1 MNKKYYILFI
11 LICWAGSLFAQG
23 VSFTA
28 TASSTDVAV
37 GQQFQVDFSMNTN
50 GDRFAPPSFT
60 GFQVLS
66 GPNMSTSMTSI
77 NGATTTSVSYSYIL
91 AADHEGDFSIGPATV
106 YVNGRIFATKA
117 IRMHVTKGSPQTRRN
132 IQQQQRQQ
140 QQGGGDVEEVSA
152 ADMSKSLFIKAV
164 VDKTNVYIGEQLNV
178 NYRLYTRVAILQNQL
193 DKLPELNGFWS
204 QDMND
209 KKQMNAV
216 WHTEVLN
223 GTKYNVADI
232 KQTIL
237 FPQRSGNLTID
248 PMGMTFIVRQQS
260 QARDIMEQFFGSFR
274 DVKTKLKSQ
283 AVTIHVKELPTAGKP
298 VDFSG
303 AVGTF
308 KIDASVDKNAL
319 KSNEA
324 LNYNVRVSGAGNIML
339 MKNLT
344 TNFPLDFEKYDPKTT
359 DTISKET
366 GRITGSRLYNYLL
379 IPRHEGKYTIDPLK
393 FTYFN
398 PATER
403 YVTLSTKAF
412 PIAVAKGD
420 KEVSVSA
427 LSSADK
433 QDVKLQDKD
442 IRYIKSDTGFTTDSD
457 FFGSVGYY
465 LLLLLGP
472 LAFIAARI
480 YRKWYE
486 RHNSDVVKVRSR
498 RASKIAAKHLADAKK
513 QLATKNSAGYYE
525 ALFRGIYS
533 YLSFKLNI
541 PYANLNQEDIAQNL
555 RSRGVSEDLI
565 KQMQETLDLCDMA
578 RFAPVTGIS
587 EQEMFERT
595 KNMINDIEDEI

>member
-1 MNKKYYILFI
+1 MNKKYYIVLI
-11 LICWAGSLFAQG
+11 LICWAGVLFAQG
-23 VSFTA
+23 PSFTA
-28 TASSTDVAV
+28 TVSQTEVAV
-37 GQQFQVDFSMNTN
+37 GQQFQIDFALNTN

-66 GPNMSTSMTSI
+66 GPNVSTSMTSI
-77 NGATTTSVSYSYIL
+77 NGATTVANTYSYIL
-91 AADHEGDFSIGPATV
+91 AADHEGDFSIGPATI
-106 YVNGRIFATKA
+106 YINGRIAATRP
-117 IRMHVTKGSPQTRRN
+117 IRMHVVKGQPQNRRT
-132 IQQQQRQQ
+132 IRQQ
-140 QQGGGDVEEVSA
+140 QQQQQANDVEEVSA
-152 ADMSKSLFIKAV
+152 GDMSKTLFIKAV

-209 KKQMNAV
+209 KKQMNAI

-248 PMGMTFIVRQQS
+248 PLGMTFIVRQQA
-260 QARDIMEQFFGSFR
+260 QARDIMEQFFGSFK
-274 DVKTKLKSQ
+274 DVKAKLKSQ
-283 AVTIHVKELPTAGKP
+283 VVTIHVKELPTAGKP
-298 VDFSG
+298 LDFSG

-308 KIDASVDKNAL
+308 KIDANVDKHAL

-324 LNYNVRVSGAGNIML
+324 LNYNVRVAGTGNIML

-359 DTISKET
+359 DTINKET
-366 GRITGSRLYNYLL
+366 GKITGSRYYNYLL

-420 KEVSVSA
+420 KEANVSA

-433 QDVKLQDKD
+433 QDVKLLDKD
-442 IRYIKSDTGFTTDSD
+442 IRYIKKDTGFTTGSD
-457 FFGSVGYY
+457 FFGSTWYY

-472 LAFIAARI
+472 LAFIVARI

-525 ALFRGIYS
+525 ALFKGIYG

-541 PYANLNQEDIAQNL
+541 PYANLNQEDITENL
-555 RSRGVSEDLI
+555 RARSVSEDLI
-565 KQMQETLDLCDMA
+565 KQLQDTLDLCDMA
-578 RFAPVTGIS
+578 RFAPVSGIS
-587 EQEMFERT
+587 EQEVFEKT